1 MFLILG
7 FNLISIKFIVDKKLK
22 KMRHYIFLVLILF
35 ASLSFCQ
42 EKTYNEEEL
51 SITKWIDGTL
61 LNPNSIKKPSL
72 AILIAGSGPTNRNGN
87 QNFLKNN
94 SLKKLAEELSDNGIA
109 TFRYDKR
116 IVKQIRQGNVD
127 KDIMFDDFVSD
138 ASAVIDYFK
147 EKDWYSKIYII
158 GHSQGSLVGMLAAK
172 NKADGFIS
180 LAGAGQNIGDVLVD
194 QVTQMAPKLGEETQR
209 IVDLLKDGKTTT
221 DYPVALAS
229 LFGPDLQ
236 PFMMNWIKYNPTE
249 IIETLKMPILIING
263 TKDLQVSESE
273 AKLLKAANEKATLT
287 IIENM
292 NHVLF
297 EIEGDDLE
305 NSKSYN
311 ESFRPI
317 SLQLISSITE
327 FIKS

>member
-1 MFLILG
+1 MRYLFLLV
-7 FNLISIKFIVDKKLK
+7 FVLISSTGI
-22 KMRHYIFLVLILF
+22 
-35 ASLSFCQ
+35 SQ

-61 LNPNSIKKPSL
+61 LSPKTIEKPSL

-94 SLKKLAEELSDNGIA
+94 SLKKLAEELSNNNIA

-116 IVKQIRQGNVD
+116 IVKQIRQGKVD

-138 ASAVIDYFK
+138 AAAVIDYFK
-147 EKDWYSKIYII
+147 EKELFSKIYVI

-172 NKADGFIS
+172 DRADGFIS
-180 LAGAGQNIGDVLVD
+180 IAGAGNNIGDVLIE
-194 QVTQMAPKLGEETQR
+194 QVTMMAPKLGEETKR
-209 IVDLLKDGKTTT
+209 IVAELKDGNTTT
-221 DYPVALAS
+221 DYPEALAS
-229 LFGPDLQ
+229 LFSTDLQ
-236 PFMMNWIKYNPTE
+236 PFMINWMKYNPTDVIKE
-249 IIETLKMPILIING
+249 LKMPILIING
-263 TKDLQVSESE
+263 NKDLQVSENE
-273 AKLLKAANEKATLT
+273 AKLLKEANENATLF

-297 EIEGDDLE
+297 EIKGDDLE

-317 SLQLISSITE
+317 SKKLITNIIE
-327 FIKS
+327 FIRL